1 MAIGQLPQ
9 SQAAAGFFLDLR
21 GRWVHLLRACF
32 KALSGPPHSV
42 QDSRTKPTPKAPL
55 PGPPTAPAVGKPVIT
70 EKKLEETGLA
80 VEAGAFIKQNNSKNS
95 ADLR

>member
-32 KALSGPPHSV
+32 KALSGPPQVPQINYGALGWVDGEGS
-42 QDSRTKPTPKAPL
+42 S
-55 PGPPTAPAVGKPVIT
+55 
-70 EKKLEETGLA
+70 
-80 VEAGAFIKQNNSKNS
+80 AGI
-95 ADLR
+95 